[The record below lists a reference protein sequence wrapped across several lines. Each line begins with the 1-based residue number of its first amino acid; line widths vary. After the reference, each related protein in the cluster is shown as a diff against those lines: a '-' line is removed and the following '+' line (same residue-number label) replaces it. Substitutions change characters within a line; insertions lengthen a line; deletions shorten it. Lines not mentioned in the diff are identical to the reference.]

1 MYGSNSGHTRRGSA
15 PPGGLLARAG
25 AAVGVL
31 LLLAGCSSD
40 DAGGKESPNTLSA
53 ADLPSQLPKAQSP
66 FWVNPEGTAAKQMA
80 RLRRDGDTQGADLLA
95 KIAGRPVAEWISV
108 DDPEGQTRGFTEAAA
123 KADRDALLVLYNIPH
138 RDCGQYSQG
147 GAADGDGYRAWLDKA
162 VRGIGDRSATVILE
176 PDALPH
182 MEDGCTP
189 AQFHEER
196 YALLK
201 EAVDKLKA
209 LPRTKVYLD
218 AGNPSWVMPADRM
231 AEPLRRAGIDRADG
245 FALNVSNFQT
255 TEDSKE
261 YGRRLSALVGGK
273 HFVID
278 TSRNGNGPLSD
289 GGDHEKAW
297 CNPAGRALGEPPTTR
312 TGDGLVDAFLWVKR
326 PGESDGSCRG
336 GPEAGQWWQTYALEL
351 ARNAH

>member
-1 MYGSNSGHTRRGSA
+1 MYGSDAGRTRGARRTR
-15 PPGGLLARAG
+15 ARAG
-25 AAVGVL
+25 ATAGVL
-31 LLLAGCSSD
+31 LLLAVAGCSSGD
-40 DAGGKESPNTLSA
+40 EAAPKKNPPSVSPA
-53 ADLPSQLPKAQSP
+53 SQLPKSSSP
-66 FWVNPEGTAAKQMA
+66 FWVNPDGTAAKEA
-80 RLRRDGDTQGADLLA
+80 TRLREDGKKRDADLIQ
-95 KIAGRPVAEWISV
+95 KIAGQPVAEWV
-108 DDPEGQTRGFTEAAA
+108 GADDPEGQTRGFTEAAT
-123 KADRDALLVLYNIPH
+123 KADRDALLVFYNIPH

-147 GAADGDGYRAWLDKA
+147 GAADGDAYRAWLEKA
-162 VRGIGDRSATVILE
+162 VRGIGDRTATVILE

-189 AQFHEER
+189 QQFHEER

-201 EAVDKLKA
+201 EAVGRLKE

-218 AGNPSWVMPADRM
+218 AGNPSWVTPGDRM

-255 TEDSKE
+255 TEDSKD

-289 GGDHEKAW
+289 GDHEKAW
-297 CNPAGRALGEPPTTR
+297 CNPSGRALGAPPTVR
-312 TGDGLVDAFLWVKR
+312 TGDALVDAYLWVKR
-326 PGESDGSCRG
+326 PGESDGACKG
-336 GPEAGQWWQTYALEL
+336 GPDAGQWWETYALEL
-351 ARNAH
+351 ARNSR